1 MRCFL
6 IIILNLIFFTINAQ
20 VISKEFEEFKKS
32 QNSEFKDFKDKRDQE
47 FSNLLKNKW
56 KTFESLKGNEP
67 PTVPKP
73 PKQPDTLPTAPI
85 QQDLNN
91 LKKIIIIDTHKFI
104 IDTSA
109 SSSIYKIDSIEK
121 IPSVLKFKF
130 YNKNISI
137 NYEYKLLSHLTAI
150 NEKGISEFWINMSKS
165 EYELFLSQLRNIS
178 QELQLNDWGK
188 FDLIDKI
195 SSQLFEN
202 KNDQALFVFFILNH
216 WGMEAKV
223 GKINDEVVL
232 LIPFQNIIYKKSF
245 LILNMNKYYIMNDVS
260 DGLIQTFEQRF
271 SNTNKILD
279 LKLSNSPI
287 LGSNYTTNNILFKKY
302 NKRLDVSFNK
312 SIIAFNNHY
321 PLTDLNIF
329 FSSKVDPITEN
340 NLIKAL
346 YPLLKDKNELEA
358 VNTLLDFVENSFEYK
373 TDFDQFGYEKFYFPE
388 DILFYPYSDCEDR
401 AIFFSYLVKT
411 LLKLEVIGLDYKTH
425 VATAIKFNSNIN
437 GDYVLIKNERYI
449 ICDPTYIGASA
460 GMCMPQ
466 FKSVNPEIISPN

>member
-1 MRCFL
+1 MRYFL
-6 IIILNLIFFTINAQ
+6 IIILNLIFFTTNAQ
-20 VISKEFEEFKKS
+20 IITKEFEEFKKS

-67 PTVPKP
+67 PSVPKP

-85 QQDLNN
+85 QQDSNN
-91 LKKIIIIDTHKFI
+91 LKKIIIIDTLRLN
-104 IDTSA
+104 IDTSE
-109 SSSIYKIDSIEK
+109 STSKIDSLENL
-121 IPSVLKFKF
+121 PNALKFKF
-130 YNKNISI
+130 YNKNIFVK
-137 NYEYKLLSHLTAI
+137 YDTKLISHLSVI
-150 NEKGISEFWINMSKS
+150 NEKGISDYWINMSKS
-165 EYELFLSQLRNIS
+165 EYELFLSQLKNIS

-195 SSQLFEN
+195 SNELFED
-202 KNDQALFVFFILNH
+202 KNDRALFVFFILNH

-223 GKINDEVVL
+223 GKINNDIAL

-245 LILNMNKYYIMNDVS
+245 LVLNTNKYYIMNDVS
-260 DGLIQTFEQRF
+260 DGLIQTFEQKF
-271 SNTNKILD
+271 SNSNKILD
-279 LKLSNSPI
+279 LKLLNSPI
-287 LGSNYTTNNILFKKY
+287 LGSDYTTNNILFKKY
-302 NKRLDVSFNK
+302 NKKLDVSFNK
-312 SIIAFNNHY
+312 SIIAFNKHY

-329 FSSKVDPITEN
+329 FSAKVDSITEN
-340 NLIKAL
+340 NIIKSL

-358 VNTLLDFVENSFEYK
+358 VNILLDFVENSFEYK
-373 TDFDQFGYEKFYFPE
+373 TDIEQFGYEKFYFPE

-401 AIFFSYLVKT
+401 AIFFSYLVRT
-411 LLKLEVIGLDYKTH
+411 ILKLEVLGLDYKTH
-425 VATAIKFNSNIN
+425 VATAIKFNSNVN
-437 GDYVLIKNERYI
+437 GDYVLIKNDRYM

>member
-1 MRCFL
+1 MKYLL
-6 IIILNLIFFTINAQ
+6 IAIFNLIFLITNAQ
-20 VISKEFEEFKKS
+20 VITKEFEEFKKN
-32 QNSEFKDFKDKRDQE
+32 QNLEFKDFKDKRDQE

-56 KTFESLKGNEP
+56 KTFESLKGNTP
-67 PTVPKP
+67 PIVPKP
-73 PKQPDTLPTAPI
+73 PKQPDSLPSAPI
-85 QQDLNN
+85 QLDSNN
-91 LKKIIIIDTHKFI
+91 LKRIVILDTHKI
-104 IDTSA
+104 VID
-109 SSSIYKIDSIEK
+109 SSVSTYKIDSLEK
-121 IPSVLKFKF
+121 LSSVLKFKF
-130 YNKNISI
+130 YSKNISI
-137 NYEYKLLSHLTAI
+137 KYDTKLISHLTAI
-150 NEKGISEFWINMSKS
+150 NEKGISDYWVSISKS
-165 EYELFLSQLRNIS
+165 EYELFLTQLTQVS
-178 QELQLNDWGK
+178 KELKLNDWGK

-195 SSQLFEN
+195 SMQLFEN
-202 KNDQALFVFFILNH
+202 KNDQALFMFFILNH

-223 GKINDEVVL
+223 GKINNEVAL

-245 LILNMNKYYIMNDVS
+245 LLLNKNKYYIMNDVP

-279 LKLSNSPI
+279 LKLSNSPN
-287 LGSNYTTNNILFKKY
+287 LGADYTTNNLIFKKY
-302 NKRLDVSFNK
+302 NRSIEINFNK
-312 SIIAFNNHY
+312 SLIAFNKHY

-329 FSSKVDPITEN
+329 FSAKVDPITEN
-340 NLIKAL
+340 NLIKSL

-358 VNTLLDFVENSFEYK
+358 VNILLDFVENSFEYK

-411 LLKLEVIGLDYKTH
+411 LLKLDVVGLDYKTH

-437 GDYVLIKNERYI
+437 GDYVLINNERYI

-466 FKSVNPEIISPN
+466 FKTVNPEIITPD